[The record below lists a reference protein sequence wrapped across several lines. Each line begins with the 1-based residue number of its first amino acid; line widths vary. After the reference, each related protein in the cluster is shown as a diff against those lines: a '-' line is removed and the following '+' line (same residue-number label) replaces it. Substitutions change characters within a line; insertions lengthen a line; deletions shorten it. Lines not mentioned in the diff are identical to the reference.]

1 MMRAPLAAIITFGIV
16 SATLLSQT
24 LERGNAIPAAAA
36 VPRASD
42 GRPDLTGVW
51 QGASTRRG
59 SWEEAN
65 SGLGVGGTGRDPSA
79 PANPASQQVI
89 RDPAPYQAWAAQKV
103 LASYNNRGIDDPAAR
118 CLPLGVPR

>member
-1 MMRAPLAAIITFGIV
+1 MRRFLT
-16 SATLLSQT
+16 
-24 LERGNAIPAAAA
+24 AA
-36 VPRASD
+36 VVAMAVSSSVASPQNAAKAPQASIVPRLSD
-42 GRPDLTGVW
+42 GKPDLTGVW
-51 QGASTRRG
+51 QGASNRRG

-65 SGLGVGGTGRDPSA
+65 SGLGVGGTGRDPTA